1 MWLQLQLLKQQVTD
15 YGALHP
21 GLLFA
26 GLVVL
31 PAFGFPASALLLF
44 AGIVW
49 GSNPAS
55 CAIALGAILLNIIGT
70 HCFAAGPGKKLIS
83 RFLGERLKPWERF
96 SAADHSKVTWLVR
109 VTPGIPLFV
118 QNYLLGFLGIPLR
131 QSLLVA
137 LPITGLYVCGFVL
150 TGGAIFDGTWGLA
163 ITGVC
168 LVAAAGFAARLMRKN
183 CPVSDTPAS

>member
-1 MWLQLQLLKQQVTD
+1 MGSQLHLLKQQVTD
-15 YGALHP
+15 YGELYP

-26 GLVVL
+26 GIVLL
-31 PAFGFPASALLLF
+31 PAFGFPASALLLL

-55 CAIALGAILLNIIGT
+55 CAIALGAIFLNIIVT
-70 HCFAAGPGKKLIS
+70 HSFAAGPGKRVIS

-96 SAADHSKVTWLVR
+96 SAADHAKVTWLVR
-109 VTPGIPLFV
+109 LTPGIPLFV

-131 QSLLVA
+131 QSLLIA
-137 LPITGLYVCGFVL
+137 LPVTGLYVCGFVL

-168 LVAAAGFAARLMRKN
+168 LVAAAAFAARLMRKN
-183 CPVSDTPAS
+183 YSVSGMPVP

>member
-1 MWLQLQLLKQQVTD
+1 MWSQLQILKQQVTD
-15 YGALHP
+15 YGELHP

-26 GLVVL
+26 GIVVL
-31 PAFGFPASALLLF
+31 PAFGFPASALLLL

-55 CAIALGAILLNIIGT
+55 CAIALGAIFLNIIVT
-70 HCFAAGPGKKLIS
+70 HSFAAGPGKKFVS
-83 RFLGERLKPWERF
+83 RFLGARLKPWERF
-96 SAADHSKVTWLVR
+96 SAADHAKVTWLVR

-118 QNYLLGFLGIPLR
+118 QNYLLGFLGVSLR

-137 LPITGLYVCGFVL
+137 LPITGFYVCGFVL

-163 ITGVC
+163 ITGIC
-168 LVAAAGFAARLMRKN
+168 LVVATGFAARMMRRR
-183 CPVSDTPAS
+183 CPAPGIPEP

>member
-1 MWLQLQLLKQQVTD
+1 MWSQLQILKQQVTD
-15 YGALHP
+15 YGELHP

-26 GLVVL
+26 GIVVL
-31 PAFGFPASALLLF
+31 PAFGFPASALLLL

-55 CAIALGAILLNIIGT
+55 CAIALGAIFLNIIVT
-70 HCFAAGPGKKLIS
+70 HSFAAGPGKQIIS
-83 RFLGERLKPWERF
+83 RFLGARLKPWERF
-96 SAADHSKVTWLVR
+96 SAADHAKVTWLVR

-137 LPITGLYVCGFVL
+137 LPVTGLYVCGFVL

-168 LVAAAGFAARLMRKN
+168 LVAAAAFAARLMRKN
-183 CPVSDTPAS
+183 YPASGMPAP